1 MTIKTRQ
8 KIHYA
13 ILAISVSALLIFGGG
28 VYGSLSAN
36 SDDTY
41 RSLKIFSD
49 VVEQL
54 ENNYVEEVDSKE
66 LIQKAIQGM
75 VQGLDPHSAYL
86 PPDALELLQDDTKGE
101 FSGVGIVITSR
112 KGMLTVV
119 SPIEGTPAYR
129 AGIKAGDI
137 IYKVDG
143 TPTKEISISETV
155 KKIKGPQGTSVT
167 LTILRKGSSK
177 PIDFNIVRNVIPIES
192 IRYLM
197 LNSKYGYVRIYN
209 FTEKTTYDLE
219 AALDKLE
226 SGETELKGLVMDI
239 RDNPGGLL
247 PQAIGVSELFLEE
260 GVILSIKGRLEKHTQ
275 IYKAHKNEK
284 KRDYPII
291 VLINGGSASASEIV
305 AGALQDHK
313 RALVLGT
320 TSFGKGSVQT
330 VKLLRDGSGLKFTI
344 ARYYTPS
351 GRSIQAKGI
360 EPDIILKRKTIE
372 ETETEENWED
382 IYDVKEKDLK
392 NHLEAEPDNKLDKN
406 SKSEKEEESTSDS
419 SLDHTEFA
427 SLNLKTLMSDNQ
439 VSRALDILIGYEVFK
454 NLKE

>member
-1 MTIKTRQ
+1 MTTKTRQ

-13 ILAISVSALLIFGGG
+13 ILVISVSVLLTFGGG
-28 VYGSLSAN
+28 IYGDLSAS

-49 VVEQL
+49 VIEQL

-75 VQGLDPHSAYL
+75 VRGLDPHSEYL

-101 FSGVGIVITSR
+101 FSGVGIVITVR

-119 SPIEGTPAYR
+119 SPIEGTPAYQ

-143 TPTKEISISETV
+143 TPAKEITISEIV
-155 KKIKGPQGTSVT
+155 KKIKGPKGTSVT
-167 LTILRKGSSK
+167 LTILRKGSPK
-177 PIDFNIVRNVIPIES
+177 PIDFKLVRNVIPIES
-192 IRYLM
+192 VKYIM

-219 AALDKLE
+219 DALDKLE
-226 SGETELKGLVMDI
+226 SGETEFEGLIMDI

-260 GVILSIKGRLEKHTQ
+260 GTILSIKGRLEKHTQ
-275 IYKAHKNEK
+275 IYNAHKNEK

-305 AGALQDHK
+305 AGALQDNK

-330 VKLLRDGSGLKFTI
+330 VKTMRDGSGLKFTI

-360 EPDIILKRKTIE
+360 KPDIILKRKTIE
-372 ETETEENWED
+372 EAETKEDWED

-392 NHLEAEPDNKLDKN
+392 NHLDAEPDKKSEKN
-406 SKSEKEEESTSDS
+406 SKSGKEEESTSDS
-419 SLDHTEFA
+419 NIDDTEF
-427 SLNLKTLMSDNQ
+427 SPLNLKTLMSDNQ
-439 VSRALDILIGYEVFK
+439 VSRALDILVSYEILK